1 MFNSEQLPIHTSFT
15 AFPSASTTAELLEH
29 LQQTGA
35 ACIQLG
41 GQYFLFTPGDI
52 PLFEGRRPLPLEDY
66 LKSAPSLAS
75 TVWTLGENKEGL
87 DALLDAPPPA
97 ERPIVFRDPLG
108 TPIGY
113 GMLSDLLGYA
123 LKGRRQFSSYFYS
136 LAETVADAV
145 TVVDRS
151 GRVICWNTPAEEV
164 YGIPKADII
173 GRRIGEHFD
182 ADSLMIMKILD
193 EGRRIRSTYHRP
205 RPGTH
210 VLINASP
217 IVDEDGQIIGGIAT
231 EQDITNL
238 VRLNEELTTA
248 STGRLEASPSGP
260 DPFAAIA
267 GKGERVGEAI
277 GLARKV
283 AAADN
288 PLLITGETGVGKEQL
303 ALTIHGAGRR
313 AAAPCLAVNCGAVPA
328 GLLDTELFGYQGGAF
343 TGNVTGSAG
352 KIELADGGTLFI
364 DEIDKLPLDT
374 QAKLYHYMQNH
385 VLVRSGGQ
393 TPIPVHTRI
402 IAASDQDLLPLVGK
416 GQFRADLYY
425 ALNVITIELPPLRER
440 KEDIPGIIQL
450 YLREYAL
457 QYQKPLPQIAPE
469 AMLAFMNYDW
479 PGNIR
484 ELKNII
490 ERCVILSEDDLIT
503 HEHLP
508 KPIQDEQPLDAA
520 FFEGTTVRREKTLR
534 SSISENEELHLIR
547 EALAKTLGNKSAAA
561 KLLGVSRGT
570 LYNKLKE
577 YQLD

>member
-1 MFNSEQLPIHTSFT
+1 MFNSEQFPIDTSFVTLSPSLPI
-15 AFPSASTTAELLEH
+15 AGLLEG
-29 LQQTGA
+29 LRQSGA
-35 ACIQLG
+35 ACIEAEASL
-41 GQYFLFTPGDI
+41 FLFTSGD
-52 PLFEGRRPLPLEDY
+52 LPLLEDTPDLPVEEF
-66 LKSAPSLAS
+66 LKTRPELAS
-75 TVWTLGENKEGL
+75 TVWIVDEAQTGP
-87 DALLDAPPPA
+87 DALHDTPA
-97 ERPIVFRDPLG
+97 FGSRPVVIRSRSGAV
-108 TPIGY
+108 
-113 GMLSDLLGYA
+113 LGYSLPA
-123 LKGRRQFSSYFYS
+123 DLIDFLLKSSRQYASYFYS

-151 GRVICWNTPAEEV
+151 GKVICWNTPAEEV
-164 YGIPKADII
+164 YGIPKSDII

-182 ADSLMIMKILD
+182 ADSLIIMKILD

-217 IVDEDGQIIGGIAT
+217 ILDKDGRIIGGIAT

-238 VRLNEELTTA
+238 VRLNEELSTA
-248 STGRLEASPSGP
+248 GSGRLEVNPDQG
-260 DPFAAIA
+260 DPFAAIS
-267 GKGERVGEAI
+267 GKGEAVGKAI

-288 PLLITGETGVGKEQL
+288 PLLIVGETGVGKEQL
-303 ALTIHGAGRR
+303 AITIHGASRR
-313 AAAPCLAVNCGAVPA
+313 ASAPCLAVNCGAVPA

-343 TGNVTGSAG
+343 TGHAAGSAG

-374 QAKLYHYMQNH
+374 QAKLYHYMQNRT
-385 VLVRSGGQ
+385 VVRSGGHA
-393 TPIPVHTRI
+393 PVAVSTRI
-402 IAASDQDLLPLVGK
+402 IAAAKQDLLPLVERGD
-416 GQFRADLYY
+416 FRADLYY
-425 ALNVITIELPPLRER
+425 ALNVITIALPPLRER

-457 QYQKPLPQIAPE
+457 QYQKPLPHIAPE
-469 AMLAFMNYDW
+469 VMLALMNYDW

-490 ERCVILSEDDLIT
+490 ERCVILSEDDRIT

-508 KPIQDEQPLDAA
+508 KQIQDEQPLDAE
-520 FFEGTTVRREKTLR
+520 FFEGTTVRRDKVLR
-534 SSISENEELHLIR
+534 TNISENEELHLIR